1 MTTEAIQT
9 YAIMQERVAIFADTE
24 MSRLTHAAAKYLV
37 RGATFSGQPTGKNNT
52 IHLSD
57 GSGFVPAEA
66 VAPCYRYSVRELTRI
81 LQAARLD
88 AQQAEGGTAFKRP
101 GEQFDAAVD
110 IPGWLWITT
119 GVGYIPQTAAQIVGV
134 AQPSY
139 PGGAPLA
146 AGLRTYVVQGD
157 DVLSTIAA
165 KFYNG
170 DQSRWEELYN
180 IPANKLTIGP
190 NPHQIQPG
198 MVLVIP

>member
-9 YAIMQERVAIFADTE
+9 YAIMQERVTIFADTE
-24 MSRLTHAAAKYLV
+24 MSQLTDAAAKYLA
-37 RGATFSGQPTGKNNT
+37 RGATFSGQPTGKNST

-57 GSGFVPAEA
+57 GSGFVRADA
-66 VAPCYRYSVRELTRI
+66 VAPCYRYSVPEPTRI
-81 LQAARLD
+81 LEAARLD

-101 GEQFDAAVD
+101 GEQFDAAVAV
-110 IPGWLWITT
+110 PGWLWIIT
-119 GVGYIPQTAAQIVGV
+119 GVGYIPQAAAQIVGV

-139 PGGAPLA
+139 PGGAVPV

-157 DVLSTIAA
+157 DFLSTIAA

-170 DQSRWEELYN
+170 DQSRWEEIYN
-180 IPANKLTIGP
+180 IPANMATIGP